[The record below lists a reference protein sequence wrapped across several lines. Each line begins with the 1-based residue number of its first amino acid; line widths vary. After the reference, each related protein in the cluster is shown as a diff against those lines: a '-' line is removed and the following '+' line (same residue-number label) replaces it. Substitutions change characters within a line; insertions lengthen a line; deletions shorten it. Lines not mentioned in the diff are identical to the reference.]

1 MHLFKKCLSPR
12 HSFSSPLSS
21 LLPSHTCT
29 ALHKKRILLD
39 TISAKEASS
48 LLLSDPSKRPKT
60 LSPPQAATSLH
71 QPPPP
76 PRPFDDDEF
85 EADIDDLLALEANPI
100 HEPSGSAL
108 HDASLQPDNDGD
120 TGEDHMDTAAAS
132 GGKKKNNKEEEEE
145 EEEEEHLLIPKSQYI
160 PPSRMVS
167 DIQGDSFEITSSSG
181 ERVYCAF
188 KTDES
193 SPGGGNGGGGGK
205 QLDLMNAMR
214 KTRGRSGLLMQD
226 FHTLEAAVDK
236 QNFEAALAESKA
248 AAAEQQQQQQ
258 QQQLQ
263 STGDE
268 QQAHNNEVSPGSS
281 SALWAAKYAPSS
293 FLDLLSDEQ
302 INRDVV
308 RWLKSWDPCVFG
320 TPDTTTG
327 MGRRASGSGGIGGI
341 GRNNKFTPS
350 RSQRGGGGYG
360 NNSSFGTNGG
370 YKNNN
375 NNNNTSSNGSGG
387 DKDRDVLGR
396 PEHLVILLSGPP
408 GFGKTTLAH
417 IAARHCGYRP
427 VEINASDDRNAQ
439 NLTSKVIDAVQMQ
452 SVMGEKRPNCVILDE
467 IDGAAGGAEGRSA
480 IQALIKIV
488 TAAAGSGGSGG
499 GKQQGVRKQGKE
511 DDSDDEDEDEQGR
524 ASATKGK
531 KNKRP
536 LLSAGLGTT
545 QLNVTSPTNGGKKKK
560 QRPLLRPIIAICNDL
575 YAPALRPLRDIAKVF
590 SFKRPSA
597 ERLAQRLQIVC
608 STEGLACEKSTLRM
622 LADKSDCDMRTCLN
636 TLQFLSR
643 RGQRAI
649 RAYDIEAIKIGQ
661 KDVTKGA
668 FAMWNELMQRKKQQ
682 GTMSSIKKQAESES
696 ERVDRLYSSL
706 QDFGEYDLVLYGLQ
720 ENMQN
725 MRYFDMALTRTCK
738 LVDHL
743 ADADIFLQSAFTY
756 SDFRLFNYA
765 PAPIVSLSLE
775 AASHERPAIQW
786 PRVWSDARR
795 RGQASASMVTGWM
808 AKVYPSVFAAT
819 GPNALVQEILPSLLR
834 LTAPNLRPVSF
845 QLYSA
850 EEKAAVSKSIEVLLS
865 YGVRF
870 GLEAEDEEAQREAAE
885 FGSGGGAQHAQ
896 QQLIRGLP
904 SSHQQN
910 KSTANIVP
918 LSFRPGI
925 HKLASFAGWMGE
937 GRRSLPLA
945 VRQVINHEADM
956 EAIRRSTDSMTH
968 GMMGVDGDGSG
979 HTAITAPPPV
989 VTAAVTGPLQ
999 LTVAQRLKEAQAK
1012 ARARKGIT
1020 STTAATNTMMVP
1032 RKKNWLEQMKDTKQD
1047 RQEGID
1053 SGTDG
1058 GTDGDGT
1065 TKKAAAN
1072 GKTGPVLYKFNEGY
1086 TNSVKRP
1093 VLTKELL

>member
-1 MHLFKKCLSPR
+1 V
-12 HSFSSPLSS
+12 
-21 LLPSHTCT
+21 T
-29 ALHKKRILLD
+29 
-39 TISAKEASS
+39 
-48 LLLSDPSKRPKT
+48 
-60 LSPPQAATSLH
+60 
-71 QPPPP
+71 
-76 PRPFDDDEF
+76 
-85 EADIDDLLALEANPI
+85 LEAHPI
-100 HEPSGSAL
+100 QPSGSAL
-108 HDASLQPDNDGD
+108 HDASLQPENNKNTNNDAED
-120 TGEDHMDTAAAS
+120 EDHMDTATAS
-132 GGKKKNNKEEEEE
+132 GEKKNKDEEQ
-145 EEEEEHLLIPKSQYI
+145 EHLLIPRSVYI
-160 PPSRMVS
+160 PPSRMVT
-167 DIQGDSFEITSSSG
+167 DIQGDSFEVTSASG

-188 KTDES
+188 TTAKA
-193 SPGGGNGGGGGK
+193 SPGGGDSSGGK
-205 QLDLMNAMR
+205 ELDLMSALR
-214 KTRGRSGLLMQD
+214 KARGRSGLLMQD

-248 AAAEQQQQQQ
+248 AAVAAEQQQP
-258 QQQLQ
+258 QLQ
-263 STGDE
+263 FTGKE
-268 QQAHNNEVSPGSS
+268 QQANKNKSSPAGS
-281 SALWAAKYAPSS
+281 SALWAAKYAPTS

-327 MGRRASGSGGIGGI
+327 MGRRASVGGGIK
-341 GRNNKFTPS
+341 NKFTPLH
-350 RSQRGGGGYG
+350 SQRGGG
-360 NNSSFGTNGG
+360 NGG

-375 NNNNTSSNGSGG
+375 NDSNGGG
-387 DKDRDVLGR
+387 DEDKDVLGR
-396 PEHLVILLSGPP
+396 PEHLIILLSGPP

-488 TAAAGSGGSGG
+488 TAAGGEGGGGS
-499 GKQQGVRKQGKE
+499 GKQQGNRKQGKE
-511 DDSDDEDEDEQGR
+511 DNSDGENEDEHGR
-524 ASATKGK
+524 ASAAKGK

-545 QLNVTSPTNGGKKKK
+545 QLNITSPTNGSGKKKK

-575 YAPALRPLRDIAKVF
+575 YAPALRQLRDIAKVF

-597 ERLAQRLQIVC
+597 ERLAQRLQMVC

-636 TLQFLSR
+636 TLQFISR

-668 FAMWNELMQRKKQQ
+668 FSMWNELMQRKKPQ
-682 GTMSSIKKQAESES
+682 GTISSIKKQAESES

-706 QDFGEYDLVLYGLQ
+706 QDFGEFDLVIYGLQ

-725 MRYFDMALTRTCK
+725 MHYFDMALTRTCK

-743 ADADIFLQSAFTY
+743 ADADIFLQSAYTY

-795 RGQASASMVTGWM
+795 RSQASAAMVTGWM
-808 AKVYPSVFAAT
+808 CQVHPSVFAAT
-819 GPNALVQEILPSLLR
+819 GPNPLVQEILPSLLR

-850 EEKAAVSKSIEVLLS
+850 EEKAAVAKSIEILLY

-885 FGSGGGAQHAQ
+885 FGGGGGGAHQ
-896 QQLIRGLP
+896 QPIRGLP

-910 KSTANIVP
+910 QSTTNLVP

-956 EAIRRSTDSMTH
+956 EAIRRSTNLMTH
-968 GMMGVDGDGSG
+968 GHGTDTGMVDLDGNAYG
-979 HTAITAPPPV
+979 HTTIAAAAAAAV
-989 VTAAVTGPLQ
+989 VPAAVTGPLQ

-1012 ARARKGIT
+1012 ARAKKGIS
-1020 STTAATNTMMVP
+1020 STTAAANTMMAP
-1032 RKKNWLEQMKDTKQD
+1032 RKKNWLEQMKEIKQNK
-1047 RQEGID
+1047 QKCID

-1058 GTDGDGT
+1058 DGT
-1065 TKKAAAN
+1065 NKKVAAAN